1 MAAELDPPDASPAAV
16 EQSILRSLRR
26 IQQVIG
32 AQRRRVVERFE
43 ITVSQLL
50 CLKELGVLGTTTPSA
65 LARRIGVSHATVTGM
80 IDRLEGRGL
89 VKRSRSSVDKRNV
102 MLDLTARGRALE
114 AAAPLSV
121 EERLAAGLARRSPR
135 WCATLDLA
143 LAELVEMMGEL
154 EGRHAPPLLGADEAE
169 GADDLPIRARDR
181 ERRRNEPQE
190 DEPDDHG
197 EPARKD

>member
-1 MAAELDPPDASPAAV
+1 MAAELDPPDAV

-102 MLDLTARGRALE
+102 MLDLTARGRTLE
-114 AAAPLSV
+114 ATAPLSV

-143 LAELVEMMGEL
+143 LAELVEMMGDL
-154 EGRHAPPLLGADEAE
+154 ERRPAPPLLGADEAE
-169 GADDLPIRARDR
+169 GTDALPVRARVRDR

-190 DEPDDHG
+190 DDTDDHG
-197 EPARKD
+197 EPARKDP